1 MMRRWLP
8 ILTVTLTA
16 VVAASPLAAADPAGR
31 SGEAG
36 TTGAA
41 AKTGTAARTGTVT
54 TAAKARTVDCAKV
67 KCIALTFDDGP
78 GRHTG
83 KLLKTLSKN
92 KTKVTF
98 FLMGRQA
105 DRYPGTARAIAR
117 AGHEIGNHT
126 YDHPHLTS
134 LYDGLIRDELVRAQ
148 DSIERATGR
157 RPTLMRPPYGDTDER
172 VSGIAAELGLAQIL
186 WNRTAR
192 DWELRNTKAITK
204 RVLGDAARDK
214 VVLMHDIWPETVA
227 AMPGILRSLK
237 KKGYHVVTVS
247 TLLRGRELGAGETYP
262 VSGWR

>member
-8 ILTVTLTA
+8 ILIAAVATLT
-16 VVAASPLAAADPAGR
+16 VAPVAAADT
-31 SGEAG
+31 SGP
-36 TTGAA
+36 
-41 AKTGTAARTGTVT
+41 
-54 TAAKARTVDCAKV
+54 AAKAKAVNCAKV

-78 GRHTG
+78 GPYTR
-83 KLLKTLSKN
+83 KLLETLRRD

-98 FLMGRQA
+98 FLMGQHAEKYRA
-105 DRYPGTARAIAR
+105 TARAIAR

-148 DSIERATGR
+148 DSIERATGK

-172 VSGIAAELGLAQIL
+172 VSGIAAELGLSQIL
-186 WNRTAR
+186 WNRTSR
-192 DWELRNTKAITK
+192 DWELRNTKAITR
-204 RVLGDAARDK
+204 RVLADAARDRI
-214 VVLMHDIWPETVA
+214 VLMHDIWPETVA

-247 TLLRGRELGAGETYP
+247 TLLHGRRELAPGEMYP
-262 VSGWR
+262 LSGWR